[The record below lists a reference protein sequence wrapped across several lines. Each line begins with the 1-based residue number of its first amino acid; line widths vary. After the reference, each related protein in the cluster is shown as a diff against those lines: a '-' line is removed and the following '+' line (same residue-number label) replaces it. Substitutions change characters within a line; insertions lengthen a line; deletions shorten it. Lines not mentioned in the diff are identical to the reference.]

1 MIVTGFLLLPID
13 AHSIEVLKSSKHV
26 HSMRSNL
33 RFSLKRWWWKCVQV
47 CGDNFSTSPV
57 ISSPSPWWVQRSQV
71 QQAEQV
77 PSGANFIW
85 CWLMIVGGYTAL
97 SVLEIM
103 IMNHNSS
110 TGHYPSTGNPW
121 KSSKTQELLTD
132 MVSSAISSTF
142 GKPFAGLWGYNFQL
156 GIGKNP
162 QLMLGCGSEHKNLC
176 IIGFIRIPMHEMA
189 ELIRIAASFHRERH
203 LGCELPCFFQL
214 VQNFLA
220 FCSRPVHCI
229 R

>member
-121 KSSKTQELLTD
+121 KSYEPS
-132 MVSSAISSTF
+132 
-142 GKPFAGLWGYNFQL
+142 
-156 GIGKNP
+156 
-162 QLMLGCGSEHKNLC
+162 GS
-176 IIGFIRIPMHEMA
+176 FF
-189 ELIRIAASFHRERH
+189 SFTEWPCSRLSCRH
-203 LGCELPCFFQL
+203 DSPSRHGR
-214 VQNFLA
+214 FLA
-220 FCSRPVHCI
+220 EFCCTVLKSGVRICMLYHVVPCCTMLYHVVQCCTMLY
-229 R
+229 RQ